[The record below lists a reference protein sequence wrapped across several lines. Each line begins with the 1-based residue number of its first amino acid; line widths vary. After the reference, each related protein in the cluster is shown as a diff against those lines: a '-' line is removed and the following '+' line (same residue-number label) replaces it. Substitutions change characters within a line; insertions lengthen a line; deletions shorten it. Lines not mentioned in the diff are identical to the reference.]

1 MKTVK
6 EMAQITGL
14 SIRTLRYYDEIG
26 LLKPTQ
32 LTPAGYRLYDDKA
45 LEKSMEIMF
54 FRELDIPLATV
65 KEIMDSP
72 HYDKEQALLTQRSLL
87 ERKRNRLNGIIRLID
102 DVLNGVDTMS
112 FEAFTDSD
120 VQQIIDH
127 SMKSLDKD
135 EIDALIK
142 KFGSLKAYRSFLTKS
157 LKDQKAN
164 AHFIKLYGS
173 KDKALK
179 ASLQSTGD
187 KEGFQA
193 YQEQNDKIYK
203 QFALA
208 LKTKDDTLAMDAV
221 ESLEKN
227 YKSMFRLDNARALLL
242 EVAKD
247 YLQGSILAEATQK
260 QYGPGITEY
269 IARTIQR
276 YYGA

>member
-1 MKTVK
+1 
-6 EMAQITGL
+6 MAQITGL

-87 ERKRNRLNGIIRLID
+87 EQKRNRLNGVISLIN
-102 DVLNGVDTMS
+102 DVLKGVDTMS
-112 FEAFTDSD
+112 FEAFTDND

-127 SMKSLDKD
+127 SIKHLDKD
-135 EIDALIK
+135 EADALIK
-142 KFGSLKAYRSFLTKS
+142 KFGSLKAYRSCLAKN

-164 AHFIKLYGS
+164 ARFIKLYGS

-187 KEGFQA
+187 KKEFKK

-208 LKTKDDTLAMDAV
+208 LKTKDNTLAIDAV
-221 ESLEKN
+221 ERLGKN
-227 YKSMFRLDNARALLL
+227 YKSMFRLDNPRALLL

-247 YLQGSILAEATQK
+247 YLQDSMLTKAAEK
-260 QYGPGITEY
+260 QYGAGITEY
-269 IARTIQR
+269 IAQAIQR

>member
-135 EIDALIK
+135 GMDALIK

-221 ESLEKN
+221 ERLEKN

-269 IARTIQR
+269 IAHTIQR

>member
-72 HYDKEQALLTQRSLL
+72 HYDKEQALLTQKSLL
-87 ERKRNRLNGIIRLID
+87 EQKRNRLNGIICLID

-135 EIDALIK
+135 GMDALIK

-179 ASLQSTGD
+179 ASLQSTRD

-193 YQEQNDKIYK
+193 YQEQNDEIYK

-221 ESLEKN
+221 ERLEKN